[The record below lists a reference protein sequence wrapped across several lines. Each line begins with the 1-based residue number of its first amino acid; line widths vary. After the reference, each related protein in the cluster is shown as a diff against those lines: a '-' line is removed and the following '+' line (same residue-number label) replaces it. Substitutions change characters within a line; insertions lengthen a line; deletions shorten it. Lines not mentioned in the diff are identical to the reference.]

1 MTVHHTSQ
9 MKSFSKFIKY
19 QHLFLFHSEAYRCLK
34 EYKKFFFFNQA
45 SSALFSYKLHNDII
59 QRHRLYTREGTTGI
73 MREYLISRDIEEE
86 LTPDF

>member
-1 MTVHHTSQ
+1 

-19 QHLFLFHSEAYRCLK
+19 QHLFYFTVKHTSVWRN
-34 EYKKFFFFNQA
+34 KKKSFSFNQA

-86 LTPDF
+86 LAPDF